1 MNSSIP
7 EVALITGAA
16 KRIGAEIA
24 VHLHTL
30 GYQLIVHYRTSCKEA
45 EALAA
50 KLNAKRP
57 HSVVIVQADLNQLD
71 DIRGLVAAV
80 PSYWGR
86 LDLLVNNAS
95 TFYATPFEQVTEK
108 VWDDLHASNVKA
120 PFFLVQGLAKLLTAS
135 QGSVVNIL
143 DIHTKRPQHMHNYMP
158 YCAAKAGL
166 YLLTEMLA
174 LELAP
179 QVRVNGIAP
188 GFTLPPEH
196 EPLETFQSMIAAIPL
211 QRAAGSV
218 AIAEAVGYLARA
230 SYVTGTILKVDGG
243 LSLAV

>member
-1 MNSSIP
+1 MNTSIP

-24 VHLHTL
+24 THLHTL

-57 HSVVIVQADLNQLD
+57 HSVVIVQADLNLLD
-71 DIRGLVAAV
+71 DIHALVAAV
-80 PSYWGR
+80 PTYWGR

-108 VWDDLHASNVKA
+108 AWNDLHASNVKA

-143 DIHTKRPQHMHNYMP
+143 DIHAKRPQHMHNYMP

-166 YLLTEMLA
+166 HLLTEMLA

-188 GFTLPPEH
+188 GFMLPSEDGS
-196 EPLETFQSMIAAIPL
+196 LEAFQSIIAAIPL
-211 QRAAGSV
+211 ERVAGAAV
-218 AIAEAVGYLARA
+218 IAEAVAYLAHA
-230 SYVTGTILKVDGG
+230 DYVTGTILKVDGG
-243 LSLAV
+243 LSLVV